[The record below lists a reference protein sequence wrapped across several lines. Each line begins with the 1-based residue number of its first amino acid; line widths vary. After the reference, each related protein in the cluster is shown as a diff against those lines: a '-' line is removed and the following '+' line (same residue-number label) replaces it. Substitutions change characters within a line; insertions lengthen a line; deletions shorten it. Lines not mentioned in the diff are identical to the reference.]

1 MPVTSAAAPKVN
13 GLIERLGT
21 LSESAAITESAL
33 ERISRDARALMRA
46 DRAGANTVLG
56 CIAALR
62 GDLETC
68 QRHHQT
74 ALRIDRDF
82 THRFNYSI
90 SLSYLEENDES
101 LEVACDALRAYPD
114 SLELIDHAIATAIDA
129 GNFTKAR
136 ELCGQWD
143 ALSPNETI
151 PLASRARQL
160 AAAVDARL
168 FSEQGVGQVLRT
180 LSDVQ
185 RSEGLRTSNVAISS
199 DDVAGSFLY
208 DRFVHATPTVAS
220 GLNERLA
227 DRIAAHPGLLTD
239 PGLRFVVVF
248 TGKSDPDG
256 RIP

>member
-1 MPVTSAAAPKVN
+1 MPVTPAAAPKVN

-21 LSESAAITESAL
+21 LSESAVITEFAL

-46 DRAGANTVLG
+46 DPAGANTVLG
-56 CIAALR
+56 CVAALR

-68 QRHHQT
+68 QRHHRT
-74 ALRIDRDF
+74 ALRLDHDF
-82 THRFNYSI
+82 THQFNYSI
-90 SLSYLEENDES
+90 SLSHLEENAES

-114 SLELIDHAIATAIDA
+114 SLELINHAIATAIDA
-129 GNFTKAR
+129 GNFTTAR
-136 ELCGQWD
+136 ELCDQWD
-143 ALSPNETI
+143 ALSPNETN
-151 PLASRARQL
+151 PLASRTRQL

-199 DDVAGSFLY
+199 DDVTGSFLY

-220 GLNERLA
+220 GLNERFA
-227 DRIAAHPGLLTD
+227 NRIGEHPDLLTD